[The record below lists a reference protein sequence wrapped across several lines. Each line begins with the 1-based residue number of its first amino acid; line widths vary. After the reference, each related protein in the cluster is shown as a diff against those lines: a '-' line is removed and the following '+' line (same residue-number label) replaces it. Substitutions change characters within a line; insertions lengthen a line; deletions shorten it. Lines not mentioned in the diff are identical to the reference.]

1 MKNNEKIIITYLFL
15 LICNFCN
22 TTKTSTRINDKAYEN
37 INFYY
42 NKQSTLKFIFSGTR
56 HINMEI
62 TILKGNTKN
71 KFVLFDSNFK
81 DNKTIVF

>member
-1 MKNNEKIIITYLFL
+1 MIRLMKIL
-15 LICNFCN
+15 
-22 TTKTSTRINDKAYEN
+22 
-37 INFYY
+37 NFYY

-81 DNKTIVF
+81 DNKTIVFLRPIQEEGLVEIHFLTKKKLSKK